1 MKWLET
7 WNYELASPTG
17 PLASLC
23 HRVLRA
29 KNKLLKNC
37 SGYHTREENAS
48 VTTAKAFLKTIFGD
62 LIFVVLVFVV
72 LVFENLDLSFRSFR
86 S

>member
-23 HRVLRA
+23 YRVR
-29 KNKLLKNC
+29 NKLLKNC
-37 SGYHTREENAS
+37 SGYHTMEENTS
-48 VTTAKAFLKTIFGD
+48 VTAAKAFLKSQFGG
-62 LIFVVLVFVV
+62 
-72 LVFENLDLSFRSFR
+72 LSFRGLSFQGLSFR
-86 S
+86 GLRS